1 MVLDPILLDVA
12 MLAVGIVIVYAAAE
26 GLVDGAASVARA
38 VGVTPVVIGLTVV
51 AFGTSAPEMV
61 ISAVASF
68 EQAQGIAL
76 GNVVGSNVANVGLV
90 LGIAAVV
97 APIHVHTP
105 GVIREVGAVLASA
118 VLMLLVAL
126 DGVVGRIDGA
136 LLLGAMGAFLVYSYR
151 QARSGRHSI
160 APTVEAGEGR
170 PVRDLLLVGGGLVGV
185 AVGAWSTVTGAIGV
199 ATRFGVPEVV
209 IGLTVVSLGTSLPEM
224 ATSAVAS
231 WRREGDIGV
240 GNVIGSNLFNTLAV
254 LGLAAAINPMTV
266 DPGTLTVGIPVMFG
280 FSLVLVPML
289 REGFVLERWMGAG
302 MVAAFAAFWAYLL
315 WSGSAWVA

>member
-1 MVLDPILLDVA
+1 MLLDVGL
-12 MLAVGIVIVYAAAE
+12 LAVGLVLVYAGAE

-68 EQAQGIAL
+68 EHAQGIAL
-76 GNVVGSNVANVGLV
+76 GNVVGSNIANVGLV
-90 LGIAAVV
+90 LGVAAIV
-97 APIHVHTP
+97 APIEVHTP

-126 DGVVGRIDGA
+126 DGTVSRLDGG
-136 LLLGAMGAFLVYSYR
+136 LMIGAIVAFLAYSYV
-151 QARSGRHSI
+151 QARSGRHRL
-160 APTVEAGEGR
+160 APEEADAEGASA
-170 PVRDLLLVGGGLVGV
+170 RDLLLVAGGLVGV

-199 ATRFGVPEVV
+199 ATSFGVPEVV

-240 GNVIGSNLFNTLAV
+240 GNVVGSNLFNTLAV
-254 LGLAAAINPMTV
+254 LGLAAAINPVTV
-266 DPGTLTVGIPVMFG
+266 DPGTLTVGIPVMFA
-280 FSLVLVPML
+280 FSLALVPML
-289 REGFVLERWMGAG
+289 LEEFVLERWMGMGLVAG
-302 MVAAFAAFWAYLL
+302 FVAFWAYLL
-315 WSGSAWVA
+315 WSGSGWVA